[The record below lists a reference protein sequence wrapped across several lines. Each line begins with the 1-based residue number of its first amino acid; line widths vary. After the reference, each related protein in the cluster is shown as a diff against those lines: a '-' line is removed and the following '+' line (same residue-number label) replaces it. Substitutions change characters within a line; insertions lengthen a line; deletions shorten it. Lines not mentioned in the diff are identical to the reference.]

1 MSDKP
6 RLYEWLSSETPVED
20 LNIELSNVEA
30 EIKDVN
36 YDNEIAG
43 YYLSLLRS
51 AIQDAN
57 LNLKLFVLFQFMLLN
72 PSYAEYV
79 LTGCSATVQSE
90 FMKSL
95 EEKELYFAHGL
106 TLEGNKFTVKDFP
119 KQKSDRTVVGFIGSM
134 RRLALAWI

>member
-57 LNLKLFVLFQFMLLN
+57 QI
-72 PSYAEYV
+72 
-79 LTGCSATVQSE
+79 GR
-90 FMKSL
+90 
-95 EEKELYFAHGL
+95 AH
-106 TLEGNKFTVKDFP
+106 V
-119 KQKSDRTVVGFIGSM
+119 
-134 RRLALAWI
+134 